1 MEKYDELRN
10 SDNDEDKELA
20 KLLVPKR
27 RYALGGLV
35 YEDEKGKKIGYDGK
49 DRVILV
55 TRQVYQDVVNLYLD
69 EDEAGDMTDPRKGYD
84 IKVTRTGEGQFDTS
98 YSVQN
103 CKPTALD
110 KPYRGE
116 VPLEKMVRAQIK
128 SYEELEEVLKKFL
141 NESEDDDDDDEPKPK
156 KKSSKVSSK
165 KGSKDLKSKKKK
177 KVNDI

>member
-1 MEKYDELRN
+1 
-10 SDNDEDKELA
+10 
-20 KLLVPKR
+20 
-27 RYALGGLV
+27 
-35 YEDEKGKKIGYDGK
+35 
-49 DRVILV
+49 
-55 TRQVYQDVVNLYLD
+55 
-69 EDEAGDMTDPRKGYD
+69 MTDPKNGYD

-116 VPLEKMVRAQIK
+116 VPLEKMVRAQLK
-128 SYEELEEVLKKFL
+128 SYEELEEILKKFL
-141 NESEDDDDDDEPKPK
+141 NDSGDDDDDDEPKPK

-165 KGSKDLKSKKKK
+165 KGSKDLKSKNKK

>member
-1 MEKYDELRN
+1 
-10 SDNDEDKELA
+10 
-20 KLLVPKR
+20 
-27 RYALGGLV
+27 
-35 YEDEKGKKIGYDGK
+35 
-49 DRVILV
+49 
-55 TRQVYQDVVNLYLD
+55 
-69 EDEAGDMTDPRKGYD
+69 MTDPKNGYD

-128 SYEELEEVLKKFL
+128 SYEELEEILKKFL
-141 NESEDDDDDDEPKPK
+141 NESGDDDEHDDDEPKPK

-165 KGSKDLKSKKKK
+165 KGSKDPKSKNKKK